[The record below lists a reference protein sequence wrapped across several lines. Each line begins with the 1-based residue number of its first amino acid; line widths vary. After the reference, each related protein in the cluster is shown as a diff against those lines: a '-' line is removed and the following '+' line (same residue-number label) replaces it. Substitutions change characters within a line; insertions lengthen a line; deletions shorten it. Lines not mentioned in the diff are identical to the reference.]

1 MEFNFSQPQRQSSIG
16 ILVLFFDTLQR
27 YARAL
32 LPVFVLFILKVD
44 EIDKVYIYLAIV
56 MFLLAIGLMAYLN
69 YRNFTFYL
77 DSDQE
82 EFIINEGIF
91 NKSKTVVQLHK
102 IQQVNINQTLIQRI
116 IGVYELE
123 VDTAGSAK
131 KEGKI
136 KAVSHQ
142 LALAL
147 KTRLLYNEKN
157 YSVSKIE
164 CTSNTD
170 SNTNSLEESFIQISF
185 VSLLKVGI
193 TSNYIRSL
201 GLIVA
206 FFWTIFDMGK
216 DFITQ
221 SDFDDNQMNAYLSKG
236 LAFESLFVIVVL
248 IAMTIFVVV
257 LIINLIR
264 VIVKYFDFRIT
275 RQNGSLLLSYGLLNL
290 KNTIVKPE
298 KVQIVTITRN
308 YFQKKM
314 NILELKI
321 KQATSGE
328 NQEQKAM
335 LEIPGCNEQERDEIL
350 KLLFLKVPEKGVALK
365 PNFRKLVFSIFL
377 SIVLP
382 LTLFFAI
389 GNFVVPEF
397 LEYAILTPLYV
408 LLVALV
414 DCFGFYNNRLFVND
428 DFIIKQSGAWDIENE
443 MITPNKIQAITTS
456 QLFWHKKADIGSI
469 KIHTAGGVIAFQ
481 LGNYTQIKQYVNL
494 WLYQME
500 TTDSNWM

>member
-1 MEFNFSQPQRQSSIG
+1 MEFNFNEPQRQSSIG
-16 ILVLFFDTLQR
+16 ILVLFFDALQLYIR
-27 YARAL
+27 
-32 LPVFVLFILKVD
+32 VFWAIFIFFILKFD
-44 EIDKVYIYLAIV
+44 EIDKGYIYLAIAA
-56 MFLLAIGLMAYLN
+56 FLLGIALMAYLK

-77 DSDQE
+77 DSVQE
-82 EFIINEGIF
+82 EFIISQGIF

-102 IQQVNINQTLIQRI
+102 IQQVNINQNLIQRV

-136 KAVSHQ
+136 KAVSQQ

-147 KTRLLYNEKN
+147 KSRLLDNEINK
-157 YSVSKIE
+157 SVSEADLQADI
-164 CTSNTD
+164 D
-170 SNTNSLEESFIQISF
+170 SNCVNQTFMQISF

-201 GLIVA
+201 GLIVGFILTVYDNA
-206 FFWTIFDMGK
+206 K
-216 DFITQ
+216 NFITQ
-221 SDFDDNQMNAYLSKG
+221 SDFDENKMDAYLNKG
-236 LAFESLFVIVVL
+236 LAYEFLFVIVILMVT
-248 IAMTIFVVV
+248 AIFIVV
-257 LIINLIR
+257 LLINLIR
-264 VIVKYFDFRIT
+264 VIVKYFDFTIT

-298 KVQIVTITRN
+298 KVQIITITRN

-377 SIVLP
+377 SIVVP
-382 LTLFFAI
+382 LILFFAI
-389 GNFVVPEF
+389 GNFVVPEI
-397 LEYAILTPLYV
+397 LEYTIVIPFYV
-408 LLVALV
+408 LLVAMV
-414 DCFGFYNNRLFVND
+414 VCFGFYNYRLFVND
-428 DFIIKQSGAWDIENE
+428 DFIIKQSGAWDIDTE

-469 KIHTAGGVIAFQ
+469 KIHTAGGIIAFQ
-481 LGNYTQIKQYVNL
+481 LGNYSQIKQYVNR

-500 TTDSNWM
+500 ITDSNWM